1 MKSIGMDAHSRTST
15 FVVLGKSGR
24 ALRRAKVDTTESG
37 VLGFVRSVKGEKK
50 LAFEEGVMSQWL
62 YLLLKD
68 EVDELVVCQP
78 REKEGA
84 KTDEIDAGE
93 IADLLRVGRLKPVF
107 HEDSDLMHL
116 RTLVSG
122 YGDVIEEIV
131 RTKNRYKAL
140 YRQVAIPTDGA
151 GFYTSTEML
160 DLLDTNERRYVA
172 CTLFEQ
178 LGLLEEQRRGY
189 LERLEANVRR
199 YKPIKLVRSVP
210 GIGTVRANQ
219 IVAVMVT
226 PYRFPTK
233 YNLFAYAALT
243 KHNRESDGKQYGKK
257 RARGPRVLKEAFK
270 SAALSAIK
278 SNTMFRRKYDAMREA
293 GKTDKSARNA
303 VAKKVAATVLGV
315 WKSGRKYNDKHMEV
329 TRRRGRDCHSGA

>member
-1 MKSIGMDAHSRTST
+1 MKYIGMDAHSRTST

-24 ALRRAKVDTTESG
+24 VLRRAKVATTESEL
-37 VLGFVRSVKGEKK
+37 LGFVRSVKGQKK
-50 LAFEEGVMSQWL
+50 LTFEEGVMSQWL
-62 YLLLKD
+62 YLLLKE

-78 REKEGA
+78 REKEGP

-93 IADLLRVGRLKPVF
+93 LADLLRVGRLKAVF
-107 HEDSDLMHL
+107 HDDTDLMHL

-122 YGDVIEEIV
+122 YGDVIQEII

-151 GFYTSTEML
+151 GFYTSTDML
-160 DLLDTNERRYVA
+160 DLLDTDVRRYVA

-189 LERLEANVRR
+189 LERFEANARK
-199 YKPIKLVRSVP
+199 YKPIKLLMSIP
-210 GIGTVRANQ
+210 GIGTVRANT

-226 PYRFPTK
+226 PHRFATK

-243 KHNRESDGKQYGKK
+243 KHNRTSDGKSYGKK
-257 RARGPRVLKEAFK
+257 RAHGPVVLKDAFK
-270 SAALSAIK
+270 SAALTSLKTGSA
-278 SNTMFRRKYDAMREA
+278 FRRKYDAMRDA
-293 GKTDKSARNA
+293 GKDDRAARGA

-315 WKSGRKYNDKHMEV
+315 WKSGKKYNDRHTEV
-329 TRRRGRDCHSGA
+329 TRRRSRDCHSGA